1 MNMKVSDFIDIYFE
15 DKKGELKER
24 SVRNKKYMIQAH
36 IVPYFGNKAMN
47 NITPA
52 DLIQWQNVM
61 REKGYSQ
68 TYLKMIQNQITAL
81 FTYAYNIYNLIVIGK
96 RLMLSPAFPPLH
108 TVRATFTAY
117 GVPTINRHSILQYFQ
132 HSYGVYLISL
142 SLYHLALSY

>member
-61 REKGYSQ
+61 REKGY
-68 TYLKMIQNQITAL
+68 L
-81 FTYAYNIYNLIVIGK
+81 
-96 RLMLSPAFPPLH
+96 
-108 TVRATFTAY
+108 
-117 GVPTINRHSILQYFQ
+117 
-132 HSYGVYLISL
+132 
-142 SLYHLALSY
+142 